1 MHMEVVMGDDLSGLE
16 KLGLLVTKVYAP
28 KSKFKRTL
36 KFVLCVMLGGTCVR
50 LMVYHAVYQ
59 MR

>member
-1 MHMEVVMGDDLSGLE
+1 MGDDLSGLE
-16 KLGLLVTKVYAP
+16 KLGLLAP
-28 KSKFKRTL
+28 KSKFKRKL
-36 KFVLCVMLGGTCVR
+36 NFVVFVMLGGTCVR